1 MASIINT
8 NLQSLNAQRSL
19 ATSQNSLAT
28 AMQRL
33 SSGLRINSAKDD
45 AAGLAISDR
54 MTAQIN
60 GLNQGVRN
68 ANDGAAI
75 AQTAEGALGEI
86 TNSLQRMRQLAV
98 QSANDTNSAT
108 DRASLQKE
116 VAQLQQEIT
125 RQATQT
131 QFNGKNL
138 LDGSFS
144 NALLQVGA
152 YANQTISFGMGSAK
166 ATDIGANQAVSNGV
180 LGTSNVLE
188 TASKTNIGSTL
199 TAATSITN
207 NGVTAGNLTI
217 TSDLTSASGVG
228 VTVTANDSAK
238 TIAEAINAKT
248 AETGVVASAKTSV
261 NLTSFTPTGA
271 KQVTFSLQGTAITA
285 GNGSADVT
293 LNDIATAITT
303 ANTGVT
309 ASISG
314 STLTLTAADGSDIK
328 IGDFTGYSDAGVTKV
343 ASTINVGT
351 ATLTSNTTAGTAT
364 DSIVV
369 GGQVTFDSRNA
380 FSVAQTGTNVMA
392 AASTSA
398 TATSS
403 PAASIMMGNGVAA
416 QTLTVTG
423 STGTANVSVTANASA
438 YSVAQLVNQQ
448 SAKTGVTATARTE
461 TTLSE
466 LSAAG
471 TVSFKLAGSNAT
483 PVTIT
488 ANVTSANDLSEVAK
502 QINNVASSTGIT
514 AELSDDKKS
523 VKLVSAEG
531 YDIKLS
537 DFSNSATGS
546 DTVKLNGTTLTEG
559 AADSLTVGGTVSF
572 SSSGA
577 FTVTSDDTTNNTIVT
592 GAKSSQL
599 SSVASIDVGT
609 QQGAND
615 AINIVDGAL
624 GFVDDLRATLGAIQ
638 NRLSSVIASNQS
650 TAQNVT
656 AARSQVQDADFAAE
670 TANLSRAQV
679 LQQAGTA
686 MVAQAN
692 QLPQGVLTLLR

>member
-60 GLNQGVRN
+60 GLNQAVRN

-166 ATDIGANQAVSNGV
+166 ATDIGANQAVSNGA
-180 LGTSNVLE
+180 LGTANVLE
-188 TASKTNIGSTL
+188 TASQTNIGAL
-199 TAATSITN
+199 TPATAITN
-207 NGVTAGNLTI
+207 NGVLGGSLTI
-217 TSDLTSASGVG
+217 TSDLTSASGVA
-228 VTVTANDSAK
+228 VTVNANDSAK
-238 TIAEAINAKT
+238 TIAEAINVKT
-248 AETGVVASAKTSV
+248 AETGVVASAKTEVTLSS
-261 NLTSFTPTGA
+261 LAKPATG
-271 KQVTFSLQGTAITA
+271 TTTLSI
-285 GNGSADVT
+285 NGQNYDVT
-293 LNDIATAITT
+293 SASLDAALATTIN
-303 ANTGVT
+303 ANTATTGVSAT
-309 ASISG
+309 YEG
-314 STLTLTAADGSDIK
+314 TTFKLTAADGRDIQISISDTDTTV
-328 IGDFTGYSDAGVTKV
+328 GNDAAIDVGGV
-343 ASTINVGT
+343 
-351 ATLTSNTTAGTAT
+351 TLTSGDTTGTNT

-403 PAASIMMGNGVAA
+403 PAASVMLGNGVAA

-461 TTLSE
+461 TTLSD

-537 DFSNSATGS
+537 DFSNSATGTS

-559 AADSLTVGGTVSF
+559 AADSLTVGGKVSF

-577 FTVTSDDTTNNTIVT
+577 FTVTSSDTTNNTIVT

>member
-1 MASIINT
+1 MPSIINT
-8 NLQSLNAQRSL
+8 NLQSLNAQRNL
-19 ATSQNSLAT
+19 GVSQNSLAT

-54 MTAQIN
+54 MTAQVN
-60 GLNQGVRN
+60 GLNQAVRN
-68 ANDGAAI
+68 ANDGASI

-86 TNSLQRMRQLAV
+86 TNSLQRMRSLAI

-108 DRASLQKE
+108 DRASMQKE

-152 YANQTISFGMGSAK
+152 YANQTISFGIGSAK
-166 ATDIGANQAVSNGV
+166 ATDIGANQAVSNGTV
-180 LGTSNVLE
+180 GTANVLE
-188 TASKTNIGSTL
+188 TTSKTNIGTL
-199 TAATSITN
+199 AAATSITN
-207 NGVTAGNLTI
+207 NGVTAGSLTI
-217 TSDLTSASGVG
+217 TSDLAPSGKAI
-228 VTVTANDSAK
+228 TVAAGDSAK
-238 TIAEAINAKT
+238 TIAANINAET
-248 AETGVVASAKTSV
+248 ANTGVVASAKTE
-261 NLTSFTPTGA
+261 
-271 KQVTFSLQGTAITA
+271 
-285 GNGSADVT
+285 VT
-293 LNDIATAITT
+293 LSALTAQGITT
-303 ANTGVT
+303 LSINGNNYAVTALNAGLATTINGDTATTGVS
-309 ASISG
+309 ASYDG
-314 STLTLTAADGSDIK
+314 TTFKLTAADGRDIK
-328 IGDFTGYSDAGVTKV
+328 ISISDTDGTNDAVIT
-343 ASTINVGT
+343 VGGQ
-351 ATLTSNTTAGTAT
+351 TLTSGDTTATNT

-369 GGQVTFDSRNA
+369 GGQVTLDSRNA
-380 FSVAQTGTNVMA
+380 FSIAQTGTNVMA
-392 AASTSA
+392 AASTA
-398 TATSS
+398 AAATSS
-403 PAASIMMGNGVAA
+403 PATSVMLGNGVAA

-438 YSVAQLVNQQ
+438 YSITQLVNQQ

-461 TTLSE
+461 ATLSE
-466 LSAAG
+466 LGAAG
-471 TVSFKLAGSNAT
+471 TVSFTLAGSNAS

-488 ANVTSANDLSEVAK
+488 ANVTSKDDLSEVAK
-502 QINNVASSTGIT
+502 QINNMASSTGIT

-531 YDIKLS
+531 YDIKLAN
-537 DFSNSATGS
+537 FSNSATGTA
-546 DTVKLNGTTLTEG
+546 DTVKLSGTTLTEG
-559 AADSLTVGGTVSF
+559 AADSLTVGGKVSF

-577 FTVTSDDTTNNTIVT
+577 FTVTSTDANSTIVSGT
-592 GAKSSQL
+592 ASSSL

-638 NRLSSVIASNQS
+638 NRLSSVVASNQA

-670 TANLSRAQV
+670 TSNLSRAQV

-692 QLPQGVLTLLR
+692 QLPQGVLALLR

>member
-60 GLNQGVRN
+60 GLNQAVRN

-166 ATDIGANQAVSNGV
+166 ATDIGANQAVSNGA
-180 LGTSNVLE
+180 LGTANVLE
-188 TASKTNIGSTL
+188 TASQTNIGAL
-199 TAATSITN
+199 TPATAITN
-207 NGVTAGNLTI
+207 NGVLGGSLTI
-217 TSDLTSASGVG
+217 TSDLTSAAGVAVAVAVG
-228 VTVTANDSAK
+228 DSAK
-238 TIAEAINAKT
+238 TIAASINAQT
-248 AETGVVASAKTSV
+248 ANTGVVASAKTEVTLS
-261 NLTSFTPTGA
+261 NLTA
-271 KQVTFSLQGTAITA
+271 QGTTTTLSI
-285 GNGSADVT
+285 NGQNYDVT
-293 LNDIATAITT
+293 AASLDAALAATINADT
-303 ANTGVT
+303 ATTGVS
-309 ASISG
+309 ASYDG
-314 STLTLTAADGSDIK
+314 STFKLTAADGSDFQIS
-328 IGDFTGYSDAGVTKV
+328 IADDDTTVGNDA
-343 ASTINVGT
+343 TIQVGGQ
-351 ATLTSNTTAGTAT
+351 TLTSGDTTSTNT

-380 FSVAQTGTNVMA
+380 FSVAQAAGMNVMA
-392 AASTSA
+392 VASTSA

-403 PAASIMMGNGVAA
+403 PAASVMLGNGVAA

-537 DFSNSATGS
+537 DFSNSATGTS